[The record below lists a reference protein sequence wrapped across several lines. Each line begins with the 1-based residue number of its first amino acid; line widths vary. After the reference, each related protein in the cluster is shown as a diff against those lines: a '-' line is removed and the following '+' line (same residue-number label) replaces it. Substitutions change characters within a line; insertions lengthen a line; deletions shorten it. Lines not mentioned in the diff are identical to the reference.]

1 MPVDDFQNALDGSRH
16 WWSQQI
22 RVTYP
27 IQASYYLF
35 ALKERILPAFDNLE
49 ADAEKHGN
57 RHYQWLRTNRQDET
71 AAQKASAEAEFY
83 YSSMNDVRQSLINL
97 YAIGLSHLFEQQIYH
112 FVSGVSL
119 RCAKG
124 KKDFEFSDFDL
135 DTKAIINAGIKT
147 EVSHFRITISSY
159 KQPRIWRILVKAY

>member
-27 IQASYYLF
+27 IQASYYLS

-57 RHYQWLRTNRQDET
+57 RHYQWLRTNRQDEDCGT
-71 AAQKASAEAEFY
+71 E
-83 YSSMNDVRQSLINL
+83 
-97 YAIGLSHLFEQQIYH
+97 
-112 FVSGVSL
+112 
-119 RCAKG
+119 
-124 KKDFEFSDFDL
+124 
-135 DTKAIINAGIKT
+135 GICG
-147 EVSHFRITISSY
+147 S
-159 KQPRIWRILVKAY
+159 RILLF